1 MKYVFA
7 FLGGL
12 ILVPNAMAAALVE
25 RGYTAVGGEVL
36 LPVLTVLIIAV
47 LDSFAK
53 LFEARRTKDDRRTN

>member
-12 ILVPNAMAAALVE
+12 ILVPNAMATALVE

-36 LPVLTVLIIAV
+36 IPVLFVLIVCAY
-47 LDSFAK
+47 DSFK
-53 LFEARRTKDDRRTN
+53 EALMLGGTKDDKRAR

>member
-12 ILVPNAMAAALVE
+12 ILVPNAIVAALVE

-36 LPVLTVLIIAV
+36 IPVLVVLLV
-47 LDSFAK
+47 SCYDSFK
-53 LFEARRTKDDRRTN
+53 ELSGLRGTKDDRETN